1 MNRKV
6 LASGVLSLFT
16 FILMTTALDYCRP
29 DPDRLLFKWANATSQ
44 GPQIKK
50 PHHPCASLK
59 DLYDV
64 PAGFHSLE
72 SQVSNVLV
80 KVLSPHQENYF
91 KTDASAFNDLSPPLG
106 HSPPS
111 NVPIFLLHSILLI

>member
-6 LASGVLSLFT
+6 LALGVLSLFT

-29 DPDRLLFKWANATSQ
+29 DPDQLLFKGANIASQ
-44 GPQIKK
+44 VSQIKK
-50 PHHPCASLK
+50 SHPPCASLK

-64 PAGFHSLE
+64 PVGFRSLE
-72 SQVSNVLV
+72 SQVNNSPV
-80 KVLSPHQENYF
+80 KVFSPRQENYSKIGATIF
-91 KTDASAFNDLSPPLG
+91 SGLPPPLE

-111 NVPIFLLHSILLI
+111 NVPIFLLHSVLLI